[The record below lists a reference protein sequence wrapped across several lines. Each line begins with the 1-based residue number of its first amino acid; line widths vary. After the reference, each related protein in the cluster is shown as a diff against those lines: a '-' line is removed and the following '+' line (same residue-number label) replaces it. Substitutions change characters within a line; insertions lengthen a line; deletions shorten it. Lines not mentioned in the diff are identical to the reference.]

1 MELGEC
7 AKCECLR
14 GIAEAVAAMDSSV
27 KIVEGCMDDL
37 WVPGGGWSK
46 IIVGLKMITPS
57 RRAVKIYRYFDSSTS
72 DNEVL

>member
-37 WVPGGGWSK
+37 WVPGGAGQRQLL
-46 IIVGLKMITPS
+46 G
-57 RRAVKIYRYFDSSTS
+57 
-72 DNEVL
+72 